1 MYQVLKL
8 KLKYIREKMEEK
20 AMKIME
26 IEGGRELSGTI
37 RVSGAK
43 NATVALIPAAIL
55 TDEEATICNIP
66 EITDTDALCDIL
78 KELNVDVKRA
88 SESIIINP
96 EHMQNIEIKEE
107 YSKKLRAS
115 YYFMGALLGKYKKA
129 VMYFPGGCSIGA
141 RPIDLHLKGFE
152 ALGAT
157 VTNEKNKYIV
167 EAEELHGA
175 NIYLDIAS
183 VGATINIMLAAV
195 RAKGKTVIDNA
206 AKEPEIVNV
215 ATFLNNMGA
224 KITGAG
230 TSTIKIEGVD
240 HLTKCFHE
248 VIPDRIEAG
257 TYIII
262 GALCGTPIKVDNV
275 IPEHIDSLLSK
286 LEEMGVELEIGQDYV
301 IVSNQGHRRATSI
314 KTAVY
319 PGFATDLQ
327 QPMTPLLLKA
337 SGRGKIIDT
346 IYEKR
351 VNHVP
356 ELARMGADIQ
366 VLGGQI
372 VYNGPTQL
380 SGAPVKASDL
390 RAGAALV
397 TAGLMAEGQT
407 EITNI
412 EFILRG
418 YSNIIEKLS
427 DLGADIR
434 LIED

>member
-1 MYQVLKL
+1 
-8 KLKYIREKMEEK
+8 
-20 AMKIME
+20 MKIME
-26 IEGGRELSGTI
+26 IEGGKDLNGTI
-37 RVSGAK
+37 RISGAK

-78 KELNVDVKRA
+78 SALKVDVKRA
-88 SESIIINP
+88 SESIIVNP
-96 EHMQNIEIKEE
+96 ANMENIEIAEE

-152 ALGAT
+152 ALGAK
-157 VTNEKNKYIV
+157 VSNEQNKYIV

-195 RAKGKTVIDNA
+195 KAKGKTVIDNA

-224 KITGAG
+224 KISGAG

-240 HLTKCFHE
+240 YLGKCFHE

-262 GALCGTPIKVDNV
+262 GALCGSPLKIDNV

-286 LEEMGVELEIGQDYV
+286 LEEMGINLEVGADYV
-301 IVSNQGHRRATSI
+301 IIEKSQNYKSTSI

-319 PGFATDLQ
+319 PGFPTDLQ
-327 QPMTPLLLKA
+327 QPFTVLQTQCNGKSKTTETIWENRFMHIPYLK
-337 SGRGKIIDT
+337 D
-346 IYEKR
+346 
-351 VNHVP
+351 
-356 ELARMGADIQ
+356 LGADIILKNQ
-366 VLGGQI
+366 TATVLG
-372 VYNGPTQL
+372 PTKL
-380 SGAPVKASDL
+380 KGAQVVATDL
-390 RAGAALV
+390 RAGAAMV
-397 TAGLMAEGQT
+397 AAGLKAEGKT
-407 EITNI
+407 TITNV
-412 EFILRG
+412 EHILRG
-418 YSNIIEKLS
+418 YEQIVDKLTNVGAKINIKEI
-427 DLGADIR
+427 
-434 LIED
+434 